1 MIQISPVIHLYENE
15 IQPQIVCSPT
25 TVVVKFHTNCDLFSL
40 FEFLKQRLT
49 ESEWQVFYK
58 LWTDDSADRSFEIKD
73 GYLVIC

>member
-49 ESEWQVFYK
+49 ESEWQVFTNSGQMTQPIEA
-58 LWTDDSADRSFEIKD
+58 LR
-73 GYLVIC
+73 